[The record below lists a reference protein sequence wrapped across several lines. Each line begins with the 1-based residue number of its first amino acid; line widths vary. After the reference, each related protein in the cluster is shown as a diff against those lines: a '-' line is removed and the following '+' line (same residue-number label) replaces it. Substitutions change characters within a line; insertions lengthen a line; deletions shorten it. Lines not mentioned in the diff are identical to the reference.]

1 MSDYQDREKEL
12 EKREQ
17 KLRERERQIRL
28 REMEDELYKQDKKEP
43 PLYETSRHSPPEK
56 TPPKWY
62 RKMVK
67 IGKFAGIVVAV
78 AAAAYV
84 GIWVAAAI
92 LVMGIAWVGYQ
103 IMFAKEKE

>member
-28 REMEDELYKQDKKEP
+28 REMEDELYKQDQKEP

-56 TPPKWY
+56 APPKWY

-67 IGKFAGIVVAV
+67 WVKYGGIVIAVAV
-78 AAAAYV
+78 AANIT
-84 GIWVAAAI
+84 IWVAAAV
-92 LVMGIAWVGYQ
+92 LVFAAGFVTYK
-103 IMFAKEKE
+103 IMFSKDKD